1 MTSNGAYSISAVTNR
16 PNKEANGKAI
26 MKRFS
31 VASSFYSRLVL
42 SIIVT
47 FCSGYAYS
55 QGGVLLNCELE
66 GGYDD
71 NQIYINEDEGY
82 ILYNAQLRE
91 SYERERVYQTKS
103 GEPMAIDDGMEIAV
117 NNAAFII
124 AKDLTH
130 TFLFIKDSATF
141 VHVWVLPLA
150 GKDGKY
156 VAFGNEH
163 SGKCSVNPFSQ
174 PAE

>member
-1 MTSNGAYSISAVTNR
+1 MRFILFFSA
-16 PNKEANGKAI
+16 
-26 MKRFS
+26 S
-31 VASSFYSRLVL
+31 VASAFYGLLFL
-42 SIIVT
+42 SAIGLI
-47 FCSGYAYS
+47 FSGYAYS

-82 ILYNAQLRE
+82 VLYNAQLRE
-91 SYERERVYQTKS
+91 SYERERVYQTES
-103 GEPMAIDDGMEIAV
+103 GGPMALDDGMEIAV
-117 NNAAFII
+117 NNDLFII

-141 VHVWVLPLA
+141 VLVWIMPLA

-156 VAFGNEH
+156 FAFGNEH

-174 PAE
+174 PVE